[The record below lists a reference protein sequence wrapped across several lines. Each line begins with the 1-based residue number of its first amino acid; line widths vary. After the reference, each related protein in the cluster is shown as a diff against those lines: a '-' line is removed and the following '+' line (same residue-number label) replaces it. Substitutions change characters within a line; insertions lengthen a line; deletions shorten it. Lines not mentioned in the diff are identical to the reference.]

1 MHDAL
6 GSKLPRQ
13 KGRRLETCQIEIF
26 VDVSSYLGKFRTWM
40 VCKCISLTQLL
51 LFFLLVKLLLL
62 FLFFKIEF
70 TFRN

>member
-26 VDVSSYLGKFRTWM
+26 VDVSSLELGWF
-40 VCKCISLTQLL
+40 VSVFLNSIVVV
-51 LFFLLVKLLLL
+51 FFIGETVVA
-62 FLFFKIEF
+62 FFVF
-70 TFRN
+70 QD

>member
-26 VDVSSYLGKFRTWM
+26 VDVSSYLGKFGTWM
-40 VCKCISLTQLL
+40 VCNVILNSIVVV
-51 LFFLLVKLLLL
+51 FFIGETVVA
-62 FLFFKIEF
+62 FFVF
-70 TFRN
+70 QD